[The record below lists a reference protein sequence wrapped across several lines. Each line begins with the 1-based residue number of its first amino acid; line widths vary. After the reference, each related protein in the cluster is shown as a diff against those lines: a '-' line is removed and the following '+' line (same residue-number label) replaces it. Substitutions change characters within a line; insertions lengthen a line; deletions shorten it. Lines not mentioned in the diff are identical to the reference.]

1 MANAKQ
7 EVFKLLETLPEE
19 ASLEDI
25 QYHLYVLQC
34 IGRGRQDVEAGRTLP
49 QDEAERRM
57 AVRIV
62 ITPLSSPHRTR
73 AIEALCAELNR
84 APVRF
89 PGTRLPLFH
98 AVAGAR

>member
-1 MANAKQ
+1 MGAAIRKASPCGARFCGHEGPWSRLSLMANAKQ
-7 EVFKLLETLPEE
+7 EVFKLLEILPEE

-57 AVRIV
+57 ARW
-62 ITPLSSPHRTR
+62 L
-73 AIEALCAELNR
+73 EK
-84 APVRF
+84 
-89 PGTRLPLFH
+89 
-98 AVAGAR
+98 

>member
-49 QDEAERRM
+49 QD
-57 AVRIV
+57 
-62 ITPLSSPHRTR
+62 
-73 AIEALCAELNR
+73 
-84 APVRF
+84 
-89 PGTRLPLFH
+89 
-98 AVAGAR
+98 AVAVLPDGRVISGVRS